1 MKIWIL
7 LLCAFVVGAS
17 AQSDESVG
25 DWDDDWKEYDDEW
38 FRTRLAQLGIY
49 NNEQK
54 GSAEDSDFDASVAIE
69 REQDEID
76 KKVQEDIKKYEVE
89 AEDEGKINDY
99 QFEDNRSEQSKEL
112 NDDAEPIRDTDDR
125 NDQNVKSHLENEN
138 DYEDKAEPIHDN
150 DDGNN
155 QDFNSHLESEN
166 DSEERVEPIRDIDN
180 NDVSH
185 SESEN
190 DYDDY
195 ALYVGDDLEANVS
208 ENEDFQIPEPKFS
221 KNDNIVPLPPPES
234 IEEINRI
241 MEEAQ
246 AIIKQ
251 EEEKPNDFAVDDEIP
266 KENSK
271 ELNEIVKETN
281 AILEE
286 SLRPNDFADDET
298 KKKKNDFVADNEK
311 EDWDEMPNNSQ
322 DTFGKEEVISNVNQI
337 DIPSKEEVNDDNSSV
352 KTEDDDTVN
361 KVYEDLNKDLDKLFK
376 TLDELSKSDN
386 QEDEKLKLAD
396 VDYAVNS
403 DETLDD
409 KSDYEN
415 VFDSN
420 LSDIFAQHSEA
431 KEDDTLAKIEAE
443 DSENDNNKQF
453 KYVNEQKKSV
463 ELVLEEVPYINDAL
477 LSDDKN
483 DEKLIKS
490 VNVDELSDDQLVQLM
505 KNFEIQHSDVFDV
518 EALSDDHVVN
528 EISLEYGETKVI
540 TSENYPAGYPTN
552 RVVDWI
558 VTGKGQ
564 GIELN
569 VTDLAVNS
577 ALGDYVMVKPG
588 QMDDSGAEGI
598 IFSYHLNEPRAFRF
612 MDVDR
617 IFIRFDS
624 KMGMS
629 WMRGFSLTLKVIA
642 PPAEEPEP
650 EPEPEPLLPEP
661 RHTLTVL
668 LGGLTLAEFEHVS
681 DQFRLLVADMATMYI
696 NANGVDPGLNTTSE
710 ITQLISASICNVAWP
725 GYEQCS
731 QVRFSVPL
739 VYEDD
744 EDGLRLNS
752 TDLQAMWETY
762 AGVDP
767 FAARFRQMGIEEF
780 SVPNDSGVLTVWVVV
795 ALGVVVSAAMLAFA
809 LWRYSC
815 FEDYSRMPAHSDTDS
830 LYEKRSSGL
839 YPTPHQMLPP
849 LYAEKDYDATRVDM
863 GGYTNRSYARTDMY
877 DLDSDEDAMPRDRY
891 TTDV

>member
-7 LLCAFVVGAS
+7 FLCALVVGAS
-17 AQSDESVG
+17 AQSDESAS

-38 FRTRLAQLGIY
+38 FKTRLAQLGIY
-49 NNEQK
+49 NDEQK
-54 GSAEDSDFDASVAIE
+54 GSEEDSDFNASVE
-69 REQDEID
+69 REHDEID
-76 KKVQEDIKKYEVE
+76 KIVQEDIKKYQKVEHE
-89 AEDEGKINDY
+89 AEDESKINDY

-112 NDDAEPIRDTDDR
+112 NDDADPIRDSDDR
-125 NDQNVKSHLENEN
+125 N
-138 DYEDKAEPIHDN
+138 
-150 DDGNN
+150 N
-155 QDFNSHLESEN
+155 QYFNSHLESEN
-166 DSEERVEPIRDIDN
+166 EYKDMSEPIRDIDDGN
-180 NDVSH
+180 NEDVSH

-195 ALYVGDDLEANVS
+195 ALYGGDDLEANVS
-208 ENEDFQIPEPKFS
+208 DNEDLQIPEPKYS
-221 KNDNIVPLPPPES
+221 KDDNIVPLPPAES
-234 IEEINRI
+234 VEEINRI

-246 AIIKQ
+246 TIIKQ
-251 EEEKPNDFAVDDEIP
+251 EAEKPNDFAVDDKIVEV
-266 KENSK
+266 NSNQ
-271 ELNEIVKETN
+271 LNDIVKETN
-281 AILEE
+281 AILAE
-286 SLRPNDFADDET
+286 SLKPNDFAEDQAKE
-298 KKKKNDFVADNEK
+298 NNLDFLGDNEK
-311 EDWDEMPNNSQ
+311 H
-322 DTFGKEEVISNVNQI
+322 KEIDNVNQI
-337 DIPSKEEVNDDNSSV
+337 DIASKEEVNDDNSSV
-352 KTEDDDTVN
+352 KAEDEHDDTVDII
-361 KVYEDLNKDLDKLFK
+361 YEDLNEDLDKLFE
-376 TLDELSKSDN
+376 TLDTLSKSN
-386 QEDEKLKLAD
+386 SQEDEKLKPAD

-403 DETLDD
+403 DESLDD

-415 VFDSN
+415 IFDSN
-420 LSDIFAQHSEA
+420 LSDLFAQHSEA
-431 KEDDTLAKIEAE
+431 KEDDTPAKIEAE
-443 DSENDNNKQF
+443 GSENDDDHPIKYANKQ
-453 KYVNEQKKSV
+453 KKTE

-483 DEKLIKS
+483 DGKLNKS

-505 KNFEIQHSDVFDV
+505 KDFEIQHSDVFEV

-528 EISLEYGETKVI
+528 EITLEYGETKVI
-540 TSENYPAGYPTN
+540 SSENYPAGYPTN

-558 VTGKGQ
+558 ITGKGQ

-577 ALGDYVMVKPG
+577 ALGDYLMVKPG
-588 QMDDSGAEGI
+588 QVDDSGAEGI

-612 MDVDR
+612 IDVDR

-624 KMGMS
+624 KIGMS

-642 PPAEEPEP
+642 PPAKEPEP

-681 DQFRLLVADMATMYI
+681 DQFRQLVADMATMYI
-696 NANGVDPGLNTTSE
+696 NANGVEPGLNTTSE

-731 QVRFSVPL
+731 QVQFSVPL
-739 VYEDD
+739 VYED
-744 EDGLRLNS
+744 EEEGTRLNS
-752 TDLQAMWETY
+752 TDLQTMWETY

-767 FAARFRQMGIEEF
+767 FTARFRQMGIEEF
-780 SVPNDSGVLTVWVVV
+780 SVPNDGGVLTVWLVV

-815 FEDYSRMPAHSDTDS
+815 FEDYSRMSAHTDTDS

-849 LYAEKDYDATRVDM
+849 LYAEKDYDSARVDM
-863 GGYTNRSYARTDMY
+863 GGFTNRSYAHTDMY

>member
-7 LLCAFVVGAS
+7 FLCALVVGAS
-17 AQSDESVG
+17 AQSDESAG

-38 FRTRLAQLGIY
+38 FKTRLAQLGIY
-49 NNEQK
+49 NDEQK
-54 GSAEDSDFDASVAIE
+54 GSAEGSDFDASVAIE
-69 REQDEID
+69 REHDEID
-76 KKVQEDIKKYEVE
+76 KIVQEDIKKYQKLEDE
-89 AEDEGKINDY
+89 AEDDGKINDY

-112 NDDAEPIRDTDDR
+112 SDDANPIRDSDD
-125 NDQNVKSHLENEN
+125 DQYVKSHLEREN

-150 DDGNN
+150 GDAKD
-155 QDFNSHLESEN
+155 QDFNSNLEREN
-166 DSEERVEPIRDIDN
+166 DNKSIAELISEIDDEN
-180 NDVSH
+180 DEDVSH
-185 SESEN
+185 SKSEN

-195 ALYVGDDLEANVS
+195 ALYGGDDLEANLS
-208 ENEDFQIPEPKFS
+208 DNEDLQIPEPKYS
-221 KNDNIVPLPPPES
+221 KDDNIIPLPPPES

-241 MEEAQ
+241 MEEAKT
-246 AIIKQ
+246 IIKQ
-251 EEEKPNDFAVDDEIP
+251 EEEKPNNFAVDGKIV
-266 KENSK
+266 KVNSN
-271 ELNEIVKETN
+271 ELNNIIRETN

-286 SLRPNDFADDET
+286 SQRPNDFAENETKEKNLDFVGDDE
-298 KKKKNDFVADNEK
+298 
-311 EDWDEMPNNSQ
+311 
-322 DTFGKEEVISNVNQI
+322 
-337 DIPSKEEVNDDNSSV
+337 
-352 KTEDDDTVN
+352 DDTVD
-361 KVYEDLNKDLDKLFK
+361 KVYEDLNEDLDKLFETFDK
-376 TLDELSKSDN
+376 LTKSDSK
-386 QEDEKLKLAD
+386 EDEKPKAAD

-403 DETLDD
+403 DEKLDD

-415 VFDSN
+415 IFDSN
-420 LSDIFAQHSEA
+420 LSDLFEQHSA
-431 KEDDTLAKIEAE
+431 DDTLAKIEAKG
-443 DSENDNNKQF
+443 SENDDDESIKF
-453 KYVNEQKKSV
+453 AAEQKKSE
-463 ELVLEEVPYINDAL
+463 ELFMEDVPYINDAL

-483 DEKLIKS
+483 DEKPNKS
-490 VNVDELSDDQLVQLM
+490 VNVDELSDDQLVKLM
-505 KNFEIQHSDVFDV
+505 KDFEIQHSDVFDV
-518 EALSDDHVVN
+518 DALSDDHVVN
-528 EISLEYGETKVI
+528 EITLEYGETKVI

-577 ALGDYVMVKPG
+577 ALGDYLMVKPG
-588 QMDDSGAEGI
+588 QVDDSGAEGI
-598 IFSYHLNEPRAFRF
+598 IFSYHLNEPRAYRF
-612 MDVDR
+612 LDVDR

-624 KMGMS
+624 KLGIS

-642 PPAEEPEP
+642 PPATEPEP

-661 RHTLTVL
+661 QHTLTVL

-681 DQFRLLVADMATMYI
+681 DQFRQLVADMATMYI
-696 NANGVDPGLNTTSE
+696 NANGVEPGLNTTSE

-731 QVRFSVPL
+731 QVRFAVPL
-739 VYEDD
+739 VYGDE
-744 EDGLRLNS
+744 EDGARLNS

-780 SVPNDSGVLTVWVVV
+780 SVPNDGGVLTVWVVV
-795 ALGVVVSAAMLAFA
+795 ALGVVISAAMLAFA

-815 FEDYSRMPAHSDTDS
+815 LEDYTRMPAHSDTDS

-849 LYAEKDYDATRVDM
+849 LYAEKDYDSARVDM

>member
-7 LLCAFVVGAS
+7 FLCALVVGAS
-17 AQSDESVG
+17 AQSDESAG

-38 FRTRLAQLGIY
+38 FKTRLAQLGIY
-49 NNEQK
+49 NDEQK
-54 GSAEDSDFDASVAIE
+54 GSAEDSDFDDSVAIE
-69 REQDEID
+69 REHDEID
-76 KKVQEDIKKYEVE
+76 KIVQEDIKKYQKLDDE

-112 NDDAEPIRDTDDR
+112 KDDANPIRD
-125 NDQNVKSHLENEN
+125 S
-138 DYEDKAEPIHDN
+138 

-155 QDFNSHLESEN
+155 KYIKSHLESEN
-166 DSEERVEPIRDIDN
+166 DYEDRAEPIRDNGDGKDQDFNSHLDSENDNKSIAELISDIDDGN
-180 NDVSH
+180 DEDVSQ
-185 SESEN
+185 SKSEN

-195 ALYVGDDLEANVS
+195 ALYGGDDLEANLS
-208 ENEDFQIPEPKFS
+208 DNEDLQIPEPKYS
-221 KNDNIVPLPPPES
+221 KDDSIVPLPPPES

-246 AIIKQ
+246 TIIKQ
-251 EEEKPNDFAVDDEIP
+251 EEEKPNDFAVDDKIAEV
-266 KENSK
+266 NSN
-271 ELNEIVKETN
+271 ELNNIIKETN

-286 SLRPNDFADDET
+286 SLRPNDFAENET
-298 KKKKNDFVADNEK
+298 KEKNLDFVGDNEK
-311 EDWDEMPNNSQ
+311 Q
-322 DTFGKEEVISNVNQI
+322 EEVENVNQI
-337 DIPSKEEVNDDNSSV
+337 NIASKEEVNDTDSSF
-352 KTEDDDTVN
+352 KAEEDDDTVDN
-361 KVYEDLNKDLDKLFK
+361 VYEDLNEDLDKLFE
-376 TLDELSKSDN
+376 TLDKLTKSDSK
-386 QEDEKLKLAD
+386 EDEKLKPAD

-403 DETLDD
+403 DEKLDD

-415 VFDSN
+415 IFDSN
-420 LSDIFAQHSEA
+420 LSDLFAQHS
-431 KEDDTLAKIEAE
+431 EDDTLAKIEAKG
-443 DSENDNNKQF
+443 SENDDDEPIKF
-453 KYVNEQKKSV
+453 AAEQKKSE
-463 ELVLEEVPYINDAL
+463 ELFLEEVPYINDAL

-483 DEKLIKS
+483 DEKPNKS
-490 VNVDELSDDQLVQLM
+490 VNVDELSDDQLVKLM
-505 KNFEIQHSDVFDV
+505 KDFEIQHSDVFDV
-518 EALSDDHVVN
+518 VALSDDHVVN
-528 EISLEYGETKVI
+528 EITLEYGETKVI

-577 ALGDYVMVKPG
+577 ALGDYLMVKPG
-588 QMDDSGAEGI
+588 QVDDSGAEGI
-598 IFSYHLNEPRAFRF
+598 IFSYHLNEPRAYRF
-612 MDVDR
+612 LDVDR

-624 KMGMS
+624 KLGMS

-642 PPAEEPEP
+642 PPATEPEP

-661 RHTLTVL
+661 QHTLTVQ

-681 DQFRLLVADMATMYI
+681 DQFRQLVADMATMYI
-696 NANGVDPGLNTTSE
+696 NANGVEPGLNTTSE
-710 ITQLISASICNVAWP
+710 ITQLISASFCNVAWP

-739 VYEDD
+739 VYGDE
-744 EDGLRLNS
+744 EDGTRLNS

-795 ALGVVVSAAMLAFA
+795 ALGVVISAAMLAFA

-849 LYAEKDYDATRVDM
+849 LYAEKDYDSARVDM

>member
-7 LLCAFVVGAS
+7 FLCALVVGAS

-25 DWDDDWKEYDDEW
+25 DWDDDWKEYDEEW
-38 FRTRLAQLGIY
+38 FKKRLTQLGIY
-49 NNEQK
+49 NDEQK

-69 REQDEID
+69 REHDEID
-76 KKVQEDIKKYEVE
+76 KIVQEDIKKYQKVEYE

-112 NDDAEPIRDTDDR
+112 NDDSDPIRDSDDG
-125 NDQNVKSHLENEN
+125 NIQDLKSHLESEN
-138 DYEDKAEPIHDN
+138 DYEDKAEPIRDN
-150 DDGNN
+150 DDGND
-155 QDFNSHLESEN
+155 QDLKSHLESEN
-166 DSEERVEPIRDIDN
+166 DYKDIAEPIRDLDDEN
-180 NDVSH
+180 NEDVSH

-190 DYDDY
+190 NYDDY
-195 ALYVGDDLEANVS
+195 ALYGGDDLEANVPD
-208 ENEDFQIPEPKFS
+208 NEDLQIPEPKYS

-246 AIIKQ
+246 TIIKQ
-251 EEEKPNDFAVDDEIP
+251 EEEKPNDFAVDDKNVEV
-266 KENSK
+266 NSN
-271 ELNEIVKETN
+271 ELNDIVNETN

-286 SLRPNDFADDET
+286 SLRPNDFAEDQIKE
-298 KKKKNDFVADNEK
+298 KNLDKA
-311 EDWDEMPNNSQ
+311 ED
-322 DTFGKEEVISNVNQI
+322 
-337 DIPSKEEVNDDNSSV
+337 
-352 KTEDDDTVN
+352 EDDDTVD
-361 KVYEDLNKDLDKLFK
+361 KVYEDLNEDLDKLFE
-376 TLDELSKSDN
+376 TLDKLSKSDS
-386 QEDEKLKLAD
+386 QEDEKLKPAD

-403 DETLDD
+403 DESLDD

-415 VFDSN
+415 IFDSN
-420 LSDIFAQHSEA
+420 LSDLFAQHSEA
-431 KEDDTLAKIEAE
+431 KEVDTLAKIEAKG
-443 DSENDNNKQF
+443 SENDNDEPIQ
-453 KYVNEQKKSV
+453 YANEQKKSE

-477 LSDDKN
+477 LSDDQN
-483 DEKLIKS
+483 DEKPKKA
-490 VNVDELSDDQLVQLM
+490 VNVDELSDDQLVKLM
-505 KNFEIQHSDVFDV
+505 KDFEIQHSDVFDV
-518 EALSDDHVVN
+518 EALSENHVYN
-528 EISLEYGETKVI
+528 EITLEYGETKVI
-540 TSENYPAGYPTN
+540 TSENYPAGYPTS

-577 ALGDYVMVKPG
+577 ALGDYLMVKPG
-588 QMDDSGAEGI
+588 QVDDSGAEGI

-642 PPAEEPEP
+642 PPAMEPEP
-650 EPEPEPLLPEP
+650 EPEAEPLLPEP

-668 LGGLTLAEFEHVS
+668 LGGLTLAEFELVS
-681 DQFRLLVADMATMYI
+681 DQFRQLVADMATMYI
-696 NANGVDPGLNTTSE
+696 NANGVEPGLNTTTE
-710 ITQLISASICNVAWP
+710 ITQLISASFCNVAWP

-739 VYEDD
+739 VYEDE

-752 TDLQAMWETY
+752 TDLQNMWETY

-780 SVPNDSGVLTVWVVV
+780 SVPNDGGVLTVWVVV
-795 ALGVVVSAAMLAFA
+795 ALGVVVAAAMLAFA

-849 LYAEKDYDATRVDM
+849 LYAEKDYDPTRVDM
-863 GGYTNRSYARTDMY
+863 GGYSNRSYARTDMY